1 MGKRVRVP
9 GVGEWYHILQR
20 DPCSY
25 CNGRGGTV
33 DHVRPLAIGHDD
45 GMANWAGACEGCNG
59 RKADQGVLWFLTGLR
74 RTLPRPQSAKRRRA
88 ARMADKAYWFE
99 LQAEAR
105 NRWSFA
111 EDRRERDVLRWHLSE
126 VIKRPGDR
134 P

>member
-45 GMANWAGACEGCNG
+45 GIANWAGACEGCNG
-59 RKADQGVLWFLTGLR
+59 RKADQGVLWFITGLR
-74 RTLPRPQSAKRRRA
+74 
-88 ARMADKAYWFE
+88 
-99 LQAEAR
+99 
-105 NRWSFA
+105 SFA